1 MVHRLNTKNVA
12 VANGIYGDGDVAQ
25 IREDFFQQIEG
36 DWVGLRR
43 DLVKNGDLHGER

>member
-12 VANGIYGDGDVAQ
+12 VASGIYGDGDIAQ